1 MEKVY
6 NIEPWRNSTNFLLI
20 IQLIIVN
27 WAHMKVNLLTST
39 NIPRETRNTKLQL
52 FYTIDF
58 WKQNVII
65 FLDL

>member
-1 MEKVY
+1 MFY
-6 NIEPWRNSTNFLLI
+6 NIEPWSNSTNFLLI

-27 WAHMKVNLLTST
+27 WAHMKVNMLTLT
-39 NIPRETRNTKLQL
+39 TIPRETRNKKLQL